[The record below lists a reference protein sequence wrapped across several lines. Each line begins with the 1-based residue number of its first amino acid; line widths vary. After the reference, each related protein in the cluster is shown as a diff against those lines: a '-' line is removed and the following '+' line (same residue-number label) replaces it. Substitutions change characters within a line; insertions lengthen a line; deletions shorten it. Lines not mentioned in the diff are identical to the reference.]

1 MQLFTWAFDSF
12 WSPSRCRIVVLN
24 QVPQLTLHKRDGE
37 PDYVVIV
44 TSQGTVV
51 HNFQWDITRGAW
63 VTSHCMCHKSSH
75 LSRQHLSHETPRC
88 SEETR
93 CVRCFAIC
101 KGAAFVVLPI
111 TLCNCEGCFH
121 SCPVCKKQMS
131 SIVLWKSCPL
141 CCHVL
146 VWTKS
151 FATTQKMID
160 KNTFW
165 LDGILR
171 GFGRSNMHDGMGEGR
186 IEM

>member
-1 MQLFTWAFDSF
+1 MQPFTWAFDSF

-24 QVPQLTLHKRDGE
+24 QVPQLTLHKRVGE

-51 HNFQWDITRGAW
+51 HNFQWDITHPSTC
-63 VTSHCMCHKSSH
+63 VTNRLICLDSICHMRLPGVLK
-75 LSRQHLSHETPRC
+75 RP
-88 SEETR
+88 
-93 CVRCFAIC
+93 CVRCFAIW

-111 TLCNCEGCFH
+111 TLCNCEGCFY
-121 SCPVCKKQMS
+121 SWPVCKKQMS

-146 VWTKS
+146 VGTKS
-151 FATTQKMID
+151 VAARHSTKND
-160 KNTFW
+160 RKNTFW

-171 GFGRSNMHDGMGEGR
+171 GGREV
-186 IEM
+186 